1 MLNMLNY
8 IIKYL
13 KLTANTRP
21 MIFAYYTT
29 VRLSK
34 QRKEKGR
41 NHLLIIVIHCLP
53 ETPVMLEIQS
63 TGAPN
68 DCFSVMF
75 EGETSLGVYG
85 DGGGSYMLEDLRR
98 MFTNAVALQTRL
110 WSLTIIQ
117 YRVARNFAGSNFFA
131 IFAFFQRSIM
141 FVLKPCNLKR
151 RQNVLEDS
159 LDSWYSQKLI
169 IKNLRSRNGSFIK
182 GKVV

>member
-1 MLNMLNY
+1 
-8 IIKYL
+8 
-13 KLTANTRP
+13 
-21 MIFAYYTT
+21 
-29 VRLSK
+29 
-34 QRKEKGR
+34 
-41 NHLLIIVIHCLP
+41 
-53 ETPVMLEIQS
+53 
-63 TGAPN
+63 
-68 DCFSVMF
+68 
-75 EGETSLGVYG
+75 
-85 DGGGSYMLEDLRR
+85 MLEDLRR

-169 IKNLRSRNGSFIK
+169 IENLRARNGSFIK